1 MYEIRDNKTKKLF
14 LMELI
19 KFDEDDETFQ
29 KRLLYKFS
37 IFQSISKV
45 YENIEYLTKSL
56 TILNLQ
62 NKFIIDHR

>member
-1 MYEIRDNKTKKLF
+1 LYEIRDNKTKKLF